1 MLVLADDLTGA
12 NATAVRFARRGMRTL
27 VTGGPPRP
35 CPSAPDVL
43 VLDLATRHLPG
54 VQAARR
60 VVAGAS
66 VFPDAPLVAKR
77 VDSTLRGNPGA
88 ETAALLHVLDARPGP
103 PVRALVV
110 PAHPEAGRTTEGGI
124 HHVHG
129 VPIADSEVARDPF
142 SPVKSSCVIAAFDAI
157 DRTIAHIPLDVV
169 RGGAAGLARALSD
182 PAAHVLVCDAVTDA
196 DVEALAVAAA
206 SCALGGEPRWLPV
219 DPGPFGAALATALGT
234 VPTGCP
240 VLGVAGSLSRLTREQ
255 LAETERRLGA
265 RWLDVGDE
273 PDPVRV
279 AADLVAL
286 ARTGPPLAGIRTR
299 PPDRID
305 PLIAARLPVLLGE
318 AVKRALTARPFAGVY
333 ATGGDIAG
341 AVCTALGAD
350 GLAVETEVQPLVV
363 AGRLVGGPHDG
374 LPFAAK
380 GGLVGDADAAV
391 ACALHLRMS
400 STRPGGLPTA
410 PGPVFNPTPSTA
422 TPGIRPS
429 GSSLRSPRRPGEPP
443 E

>member
-27 VTGGPPRP
+27 VTGGPPRE
-35 CPSAPDVL
+35 CVSAPDVL

-66 VFPDAPLVAKR
+66 VFPDVPLVAKR

-88 ETAALLHVLDARPGP
+88 ETAALLQVLDTRSGP

-110 PAHPEAGRTTEGGI
+110 AAHPEAGRTTEGGI

-129 VPIADSEVARDPF
+129 VPIADSEAARDPF
-142 SPVKSSCVIAAFDAI
+142 DPVTSSCVLQTFDAI
-157 DRTIAHIPLDVV
+157 DRPIAHVPLDVV
-169 RGGAAGLARALSD
+169 RGDSSGLARALLD
-182 PAAHVLVCDAVTDA
+182 PGARVLVCDAVTEA
-196 DVEALAVAAA
+196 DVETLALAAAA
-206 SCALGGEPRWLPV
+206 AALGGELRWLPV
-219 DPGPFGAALATALGT
+219 DPGPFGAALVGALGT
-234 VPTGCP
+234 VPTGRP
-240 VLGVAGSLSRLTREQ
+240 VLGVAGSLSRLSREQ
-255 LAETERRLGA
+255 IAETDRRLGA
-265 RWLDVGDE
+265 RWLEVGDA

-286 ARTGPPLAGIRTR
+286 ARTGTALIGIRTR
-299 PPDRID
+299 VPDRVD
-305 PLIAARLPVLLGE
+305 PVLAARLPVLLGE
-318 AVKRALTARPFAGVY
+318 AVRRTLVAAPFAGVF

-341 AVCTALGAD
+341 AVCTALDAD

-380 GGLVGDADAAV
+380 GGLVGDAHAAV
-391 ACALHLRMS
+391 ACALHLRMR
-400 STRPGGLPTA
+400 STVA
-410 PGPVFNPTPSTA
+410 PAAPMVVTV
-422 TPGIRPS
+422 
-429 GSSLRSPRRPGEPP
+429 GEIDG
-443 E
+443 

>member
-1 MLVLADDLTGA
+1 MTDGTGRSGPRVLVLADDLTGA

-27 VTGGPPRP
+27 VTGGPPRT
-35 CPSAPDVL
+35 CVSAPDVL
-43 VLDLATRHLPG
+43 VLDLASRHLPAA
-54 VQAARR
+54 QAARR

-66 VFPDAPLVAKR
+66 VFPDAPLVTKR

-110 PAHPEAGRTTEGGI
+110 PAHPEAGRTTEGGV

-129 VPIADSEVARDPF
+129 VPFADSEVARDPF
-142 SPVKSSCVIAAFDAI
+142 CPVTSSCVVEAFDVI
-157 DRTIAHIPLDVV
+157 DRPIAHVPLDVV
-169 RGGAAGLARALSD
+169 RGDSAGLARALCD
-182 PAAHVLVCDAVTDA
+182 PGARVLVCDAVTEA
-196 DVEALAVAAA
+196 DVETLALAAAA
-206 SCALGGEPRWLPV
+206 AALGGELRWLPV
-219 DPGPFGAALATALGT
+219 DPGPFGAALVGASGA
-234 VPTGCP
+234 VPAGPP
-240 VLGVAGSLSRLTREQ
+240 VLGVAGSLSRLSREQ
-255 LAETERRLGA
+255 VSETQRRLGA
-265 RWLDVGDE
+265 RWLDVGDA

-286 ARTGPPLAGIRTR
+286 ARTGAALTGIRTR
-299 PPDRID
+299 VPDRID
-305 PLIAARLPVLLGE
+305 PVRAARLPVLLGE
-318 AVKRALTARPFAGVY
+318 VVKRALAAAPFAGVY

-380 GGLVGDADAAV
+380 GGLVGDTNAAV

-400 STRPGGLPTA
+400 FTVQAASPTA
-410 PGPVFNPTPSTA
+410 VTA
-422 TPGIRPS
+422 REIDDG
-429 GSSLRSPRRPGEPP
+429 RR
-443 E
+443 

>member
-1 MLVLADDLTGA
+1 MTDSTARSGPRVLVLADDLTGA

-27 VTGGPPRP
+27 VTGGPPRT
-35 CPSAPDVL
+35 CVSAPDVL

-66 VFPDAPLVAKR
+66 VFPDTPLVAKR

-110 PAHPEAGRTTEGGI
+110 PAHPEAGRTTEGGV
-124 HHVHG
+124 HRVHG
-129 VPIADSEVARDPF
+129 VPIADSEAARDPF
-142 SPVKSSCVIAAFDAI
+142 HPVRSSCVLGTFA
-157 DRTIAHIPLDVV
+157 TSEHTVAHIPLDVV
-169 RGGAAGLARALSD
+169 RGDRPALARALGD
-182 PAAHVLVCDAVTDA
+182 PGARMLVCDAITDA
-196 DVEALAVAAA
+196 DVETLALAAATH
-206 SCALGGEPRWLPV
+206 ALEGDLRWLPV
-219 DPGPFGAALATALGT
+219 DPGPFGAALAGALGT
-234 VPTGCP
+234 VPSGRP
-240 VLGVAGSLSRLTREQ
+240 VLGVAGSLSRLSREQ
-255 LAETERRLGA
+255 IAQTQRCLDA
-265 RWLDVGDE
+265 RWLDVGDA
-273 PDPVRV
+273 PDPIRL

-286 ARTGPPLAGIRTR
+286 ARTGAALAGIRTR
-299 PPDRID
+299 IPDRVD
-305 PLIAARLPVLLGE
+305 PVIAARLPVLLGE
-318 AVKRALTARPFAGVY
+318 AVKRALAAAPFAGVY

-363 AGRLVGGPHDG
+363 AGRLVGGAHDG

-380 GGLVGDADAAV
+380 GGLVGDAHAAV

-400 STRPGGLPTA
+400 STI
-410 PGPVFNPTPSTA
+410 TA
-422 TPGIRPS
+422 TPSPMPITTGES
-429 GSSLRSPRRPGEPP
+429 DDGPRR
-443 E
+443 

>member
-1 MLVLADDLTGA
+1 VLVLADDLTGA

-60 VVAGAS
+60 MVAGAS
-66 VFPDAPLVAKR
+66 VFPDVPLVAKR

-110 PAHPEAGRTTEGGI
+110 PAHPEAGRTTKDGI
-124 HHVHG
+124 HRLHG
-129 VPIADSEVARDPF
+129 VPIADSVVARDPF
-142 SPVKSSCVIAAFDAI
+142 SPVTSSCVFAAFDAV
-157 DRTIAHIPLDVV
+157 DRTIAHIPLDLV
-169 RGGAAGLARALSD
+169 RGGSDDLARALD
-182 PAAHVLVCDAVTDA
+182 ATDAQVLVCDATTEA
-196 DVEALAVAAA
+196 DVEALAIAAA
-206 SCALGGEPRWLPV
+206 RCASEGDVRWLPV
-219 DPGPFGAALATALGT
+219 DPGPFCAALATVLGT
-234 VPTGCP
+234 VPSGRP
-240 VLGVAGSLSRLTREQ
+240 VLGVSASMTELSRDQ
-255 LAETERRLGA
+255 LVETERRLGA
-265 RWLDVGDE
+265 RWIDVGDE
-273 PDPVRV
+273 PDPIRV

-286 ARTGPPLAGIRTR
+286 ARAQPAMAGIRTR
-299 PPDRID
+299 APNRID
-305 PLIAARLPVLLGE
+305 ARIAARLPVLLGD
-318 AVKRALTARPFAGVY
+318 AVQRALAATPFAGVY

-350 GLAVETEVQPLVV
+350 GLAVEAEVQPLVV

-380 GGLVGDADAAV
+380 GGLVGNADAAV

-400 STRPGGLPTA
+400 STRPTGFAGGRHPW
-410 PGPVFNPTPSTA
+410 GD
-422 TPGIRPS
+422 
-429 GSSLRSPRRPGEPP
+429 
-443 E
+443 